1 MAKAKLGDHKNII
14 LQFFIF
20 PIFLKTI
27 TRAGTS
33 LKNAGLKL
41 NWVVNI
47 ELVMLAGLS
56 QKSLE
61 YIKLRPN

>member
-47 ELVMLAGLS
+47 ELVMLAGL
-56 QKSLE
+56 
-61 YIKLRPN
+61 